1 MFACLFVFKYRKLAV
16 AWGIKIHYQE
26 DCVFNQVILHI
37 ISTRGIMA
45 NNNMGKHCNIS
56 VLWLVQM
63 FIGLNQGLFIQLHFP
78 TFIELRIVSLNESP
92 FTLTNRAIW
101 FASLYTVSLRTLILN
116 HFSTNLIREIPQML
130 MHISGSPQCLL
141 PGE

>member
-26 DCVFNQVILHI
+26 NCVFNQVILHM
-37 ISTRGIMA
+37 ISTREIMA
-45 NNNMGKHCNIS
+45 NNNMGKQCNIS

-63 FIGLNQGLFIQLHFP
+63 FIGLNQGLFIQMHFT
-78 TFIELRIVSLNESP
+78 TFFKLRIGSLNESP
-92 FTLTNRAIW
+92 VTLTDRAVW
-101 FASLYTVSLRTLILN
+101 RASLYSVWQNTHSQPFSTSLIRKIPQTLIY
-116 HFSTNLIREIPQML
+116 F
-130 MHISGSPQCLL
+130 SGSPQGLL